1 MGEVMEDM
9 EAVMEVAMED
19 LEDMVEDT
27 EVVTVV
33 DVEGME
39 DSEVVTEGSEVATE
53 GSEVATEDPEADT
66 MAKLI
71 STPFTPHTATNK
83 NYAHTQYNISAKN
96 MSCNL
101 LSGKYKAVFIV
112 NKAKKKKKK
121 KKKKKSTRVDTTA

>member
-9 EAVMEVAMED
+9 EAVMEVAMGD

-39 DSEVVTEGSEVATE
+39 DPEVVTEGSEVATE

-71 STPFTPHTATNK
+71 SAPFTPHTATNK
-83 NYAHTQYNISAKN
+83 NYAHTLNTISVPKICHVIYYRENIK
-96 MSCNL
+96 L
-101 LSGKYKAVFIV
+101 FL
-112 NKAKKKKKK
+112 
-121 KKKKKSTRVDTTA
+121 

>member
-1 MGEVMEDM
+1 MG
-9 EAVMEVAMED
+9 
-19 LEDMVEDT
+19 MVEDT

-33 DVEGME
+33 DVEGM
-39 DSEVVTEGSEVATE
+39 G